1 MMPDRSGRV
10 VVFGLDGAT
19 FDLLLPWIDEGKL
32 PTFDRLLNQGVHGLL
47 DPAPNLRSA
56 ASWTSF
62 YTGKNP
68 GKHGIYEFYD
78 FIPGNYSI
86 RFIDGSYCREPS
98 IWRLLTDQGL
108 RSIVINVP
116 MTYPA
121 ESIDGV
127 ILSGLDAPGTDSNGF
142 CHPQNILGDLEARFG
157 KYILEPGLTGFI
169 QDNRQAEAVER
180 LFGEI
185 EQKERVMFHLMEN
198 DNWDLLTV
206 VFRSLDAAQH
216 CFWKY
221 MDDRHPQHDPT
232 NHGPYRDVIFRVY
245 RQLDK
250 ILAHLIQRLEPED
263 TLLVMSDHGF
273 GAKHPANN
281 QLNAWLAGKDYL
293 SYRKNNFLS
302 PLQSASRRTL
312 KNAYELIGSKL
323 SRRQKEAL
331 VRIFPTLRN
340 RVQSRLCFTGIDWS
354 KTRAYSDTLFANIR
368 INLKGREANGI
379 VQPGAD
385 YDNLIE
391 EIRENL
397 ITCQDQKTG
406 EPLVSEVLHK
416 DEIYRGPCSDK
427 APDLTIRW
435 REDIKI
441 SGIKCD
447 AAAYNESLPSDRP
460 FIPAEDARVISGDHH
475 RYGIFI
481 GWGSKIKKGLHI
493 EGAQIVD
500 LVPTTFY
507 LLQRPVP
514 EDMDGKVLTPIF
526 EDDHLSR
533 NPLRTGGVGLD
544 QDRKGVLPEY
554 DKDEEAA
561 IADRLRQLGYLE

>member
-19 FDLLLPWIDEGKL
+19 FDLLLPWIEEGKL
-32 PTFDRLLNQGVHGLL
+32 PTFDRLLTQGVHGLL

-86 RFIDGSYCREPS
+86 RFINGSYCREPS
-98 IWRLLTDQGL
+98 IWRLLSDQGL

-121 ESIDGV
+121 EPING
-127 ILSGLDAPGTDSNGF
+127 IFLSGLDAPGTDSRGF
-142 CHPQNILGDLEARFG
+142 CHPQSILGDLEAHFG
-157 KYILEPGLTGFI
+157 KYVLEPGLTGFI
-169 QDNRQAEAVER
+169 QDNRPDEAVER
-180 LFGEI
+180 LFAEI
-185 EQKERVMFHLMEN
+185 EQKQRIMFHLMEN
-198 DNWDLLTV
+198 DNWDLFTV

-221 MDDRHPQHDPT
+221 MDDRHPQHDPVT
-232 NHGPYRDVIFRVY
+232 PGPYRDVILRVY
-245 RQLDK
+245 RKLDK
-250 ILAHLIQRLEPED
+250 TLARLIQRLQPED

-293 SYRKNNFLS
+293 SYRQDNFLS
-302 PLQSASRRTL
+302 PFQSASRQAL
-312 KNAYELIGSKL
+312 KNAYELIGTKL

-331 VRIFPTLRN
+331 VRIFPALRN
-340 RVQSRLCFTGIDWS
+340 RVQSRLCFTGIDWTR
-354 KTRAYSDTLFANIR
+354 TRAYSDTLFANVR
-368 INLKGREANGI
+368 VNLKDREANGI
-379 VQPGAD
+379 VQPGAA

-391 EIRENL
+391 EIREKL
-397 ITCQDQKTG
+397 LACQDQKTG
-406 EPLVSEVLHK
+406 ERLVSEVLHK
-416 DEIYRGPCSDK
+416 DEIYWGPCRDQ

-435 REDIKI
+435 REDIQI
-441 SGIKCD
+441 SGIKLD
-447 AAAYNESLPSDRP
+447 AAYYNESLPSERP

-481 GWGSKIKKGLHI
+481 CSGPYIKSENRI
-493 EGAQIVD
+493 EGAQIID
-500 LVPTTFY
+500 LAPTILY
-507 LLQRPVP
+507 LLDLPIP
-514 EDMDGKVLTPIF
+514 EDMDGKVLTAIF
-526 EDDHLSR
+526 EEQFISQ
-533 NPLRTGGVGLD
+533 NSLRSGLWESENGD
-544 QDRKGVLPEY
+544 TKKQADYGENEK
-554 DKDEEAA
+554 KA